1 MVGRAIW
8 EVGAGPQKK
17 AFYFK
22 PSFTANKILN
32 HNVFHLLGAV
42 FELAESG
49 GDLSYGL

>member
-8 EVGAGPQKK
+8 EVGEGPQKK

-32 HNVFHLLGAV
+32 QNVFHLLGAV

-49 GDLSYGL
+49 GSLSYGL